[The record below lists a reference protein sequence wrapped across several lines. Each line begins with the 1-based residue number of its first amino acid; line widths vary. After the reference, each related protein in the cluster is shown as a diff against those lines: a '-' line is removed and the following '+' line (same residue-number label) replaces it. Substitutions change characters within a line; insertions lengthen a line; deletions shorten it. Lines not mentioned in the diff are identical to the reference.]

1 MSKIATIIS
10 REYITRVRKKSFVIM
25 SIIGPILFASLMI
38 GPAYLAQ
45 LEDTEE
51 KLIAVADSS
60 HLFIGEFPETEY
72 IKFEYLPSADVQKTK
87 DLFYESPYYA
97 ILYIN
102 KNIVNQNI
110 GSDQTA
116 YVSLFSDKSPSLG
129 VQMHISNAI
138 EKKLER
144 DKLKT
149 YGIDE
154 NILKSVKSDVKVKS
168 IKLTKSGE
176 EKESNFPLNMALGY
190 IAGFLIY
197 ITIFFSGSQVMRGVI
212 EEKTNRIVEVIISS
226 VKPFQLMMGKIV
238 GVGLVSLT
246 QFALWGVLTIA
257 LYLVAIPVLMPNVA
271 EMQQS
276 IQVENFGET
285 GSALNAQSPVNDEMV
300 SKASE
305 IFNTVSAIDFGVV
318 ISTFIFFFLGGYFLY
333 AAMFAAIGSAVDNET
348 DTQQFML
355 PITLPMI
362 FAIVAMVNI
371 IQNPESPLAFWFS
384 IIPFT
389 SPVVMM
395 ARIPFGVPYSHILLA
410 AVLLIATFIV
420 FTWLSAKI
428 YRTGIL
434 MYGKKTSWKEIWKWL
449 KHNA

>member
-10 REYITRVRKKSFVIM
+10 REYVTRVRKKSFIIM

-72 IKFEYLPSADVQKTK
+72 IKFEYLSSADIQKTK

-102 KNIVNQNI
+102 KNVVNQNI
-110 GSDQTA
+110 GKNSKA

-144 DKLKT
+144 DKLTT

-154 NILKSVKSDVKVKS
+154 NILKAVKSEVTVKS
-168 IKLTKSGE
+168 IKLSRSGE

-197 ITIFFSGSQVMRGVI
+197 FTIFFSGSQVMRGVI

-226 VKPFQLMMGKIV
+226 VKPFQLMMGKII

-246 QFALWGVLTIA
+246 QFALWGVLTMG
-257 LYLVAIPVLMPNVA
+257 LYLIAAPLIMPNVA
-271 EMQQS
+271 EMQQAM
-276 IQVENFGET
+276 QVQEFGEA
-285 GSALNAQSPVNDEMV
+285 GSTLNAQSPVNDEMV

-305 IFNTVSAIDFGVV
+305 IFDTVSAIDFGVV
-318 ISTFIFFFLGGYFLY
+318 IGTFIFFFIGGYFLY
-333 AAMFAAIGSAVDNET
+333 ASMFAAIGSAVDNET

-395 ARIPFGVPYSHILLA
+395 ARIPFGVPDWHVFLAGALL
-410 AVLLIATFIV
+410 VITFVV

-434 MYGKKTSWKEIWKWL
+434 MYGKRTSWKEIWKWL
-449 KHNA
+449 KHS